1 MLLYYRNFIMSILL
15 SIMFQPGV
23 WVVKYKRKSN
33 GIGGFFDYHNY
44 DKLIEEVIL
53 LLSEEYCGT
62 CINKRVCWYCE
73 QVLLTALK
81 NNNEFIQDGIE
92 HIPYSDTKLYDDET
106 LIQAIALIL
115 NECRNCQLYHDEECV
130 INIIRSCLEIP
141 LLGDYIDYRGSVLM
155 YFMDLN
161 NKNKEI
167 SQRIHEEFNKINK
180 KI

>member
-1 MLLYYRNFIMSILL
+1 MINI
-15 SIMFQPGV
+15 
-23 WVVKYKRKSN
+23 
-33 GIGGFFDYHNY
+33 NY
-44 DKLIEEVIL
+44 DKLIEEVGKCC
-53 LLSEEYCGT
+53 LSEEYCGT
-62 CINKRVCWYCE
+62 CNKQTCLVGYCE

-115 NECRNCQLYHDEECV
+115 NECRNCQLYHDEECI